1 MTPLSEGTSEPT
13 LLSVYR
19 DDPILAR
26 ADCAWLHDNIR
37 QSGSLVLSGRQLTF
51 QSAEQDVVLRKL
63 ILSITGS
70 MVTEQGRLMVQ
81 LGKETLWFSTA
92 AAALGHRLAALR
104 GHGDQE
110 FEASEEV
117 YLSGPCRRWLGPL
130 PLSGVA
136 TLTSHRLRFTASG
149 FLSGLLR
156 RLGLVTDLDQSPP
169 TTPVPLRGSLARLIE
184 QYLQAPHPVAGWL
197 ARRHQRMLPM
207 LLTDD
212 ALHVG
217 SLSLPLGEIS
227 DVSASDH
234 TLTLRCSGRP
244 PLRLQLSYAA
254 AAAQQIKSAIG
265 PPTNPALPQEEV
277 EMHSTWTRGS
287 TPENVLP
294 WAAAPQSGLLSK
306 VRSTRLHMP
315 DGEVL
320 EMTPGLAMTTEDGIG
335 IAIPEHVETP
345 APGTA
350 ISVELGQP
358 DGIYTVEGVVLR
370 TAPLP
375 ASVQIPRR
383 GHLLVLAAPD
393 EIRYF
398 NRRSAF
404 RVPISLQVN
413 AWRLREDPARQT
425 WMPDGGRLAGE
436 LVDLSESGCA
446 LQTTDSIAI
455 GTRMFLE
462 LRISEHW
469 LPLEA
474 QVVRTEQGWPMT
486 HTLLGIQFIN
496 VPNRLGRL
504 LGQTVQEEQRRSV

>member
-1 MTPLSEGTSEPT
+1 M
-13 LLSVYR
+13 YR
-19 DDPILAR
+19 EDPILAR
-26 ADCAWLHDNIR
+26 ADCAWLHDNVR

-51 QSAEQDVVLRKL
+51 QSTEQDIVLRKL

-92 AAALGHRLAALR
+92 AATLGHRLAALR
-104 GHGDQE
+104 GYGDQK
-110 FEASEEV
+110 FESDEVV

-149 FLSGLLR
+149 FLSGLFR
-156 RLGLVTDLDQSPP
+156 RLGLAIDLDQPPP
-169 TTPVPLRGSLARLIE
+169 TTPVPLRGSLARLIDR
-184 QYLQAPHPVAGWL
+184 YLQAPRPIAGWL

-207 LLTDD
+207 LLTND
-212 ALHVG
+212 ALQVG
-217 SLSLPLGEIS
+217 DLTLPLGEIS

-234 TLTLRCSGRP
+234 TLTLCSSERSP
-244 PLRLQLSYAA
+244 VQLQLSNAA
-254 AAAQQIKSAIG
+254 AAAQRIKSAIS
-265 PPTNPALPQEEV
+265 PPADTAIPEGEV
-277 EMHSTWTRGS
+277 EMHRTWARDS
-287 TPENVLP
+287 VPENVLP
-294 WAAAPQSGLLSK
+294 WAAAPKSSLLSQI
-306 VRSTRLHMP
+306 RSTRLHMP

-320 EMTPGLAMTTEDGIG
+320 EMTPGLAIDTEDGIG
-335 IAIPEHVETP
+335 IAIPEHVRSP

-350 ISVELGQP
+350 VSVELGQP

-383 GHLLVLAAPD
+383 GHLLILSAPD

-398 NRRSAF
+398 NRRSAL
-404 RVPISLQVN
+404 RVPINLQVN

-425 WMPDGGRLAGE
+425 WMPDGGRLGGE
-436 LVDLSESGCA
+436 VVDLSESGCA
-446 LQTTDSIAI
+446 LQTTDRISI
-455 GTRMFLE
+455 GTRLFLE
-462 LRISEHW
+462 LRIAEHW

-474 QVVRTEQGWPMT
+474 QVVRTEQGWPMS

-504 LGQTVQEEQRRSV
+504 LGQTVQEEQRRSH